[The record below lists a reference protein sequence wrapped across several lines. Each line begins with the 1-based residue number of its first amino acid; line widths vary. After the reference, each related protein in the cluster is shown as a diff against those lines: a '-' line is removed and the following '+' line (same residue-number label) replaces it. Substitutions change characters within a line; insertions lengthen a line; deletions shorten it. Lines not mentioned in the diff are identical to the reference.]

1 MQTEGFSKYSFKA
14 ELQIVGINPYVFL
27 PEDILLAVFTQAGR
41 NKSPIPVS
49 GTVNGKPYRQTLV
62 RYQGAWRLYINLL
75 MLDKSPKRI
84 GEIIEVGI
92 AYDPIARE
100 FTAHPALT
108 KALEQHIQAKDV
120 FDGLT
125 PSLKNEIIKYINNLK
140 TEERVNKNVDKA
152 IDFLLGKGR
161 FVGRDPLQLNKK

>member
-1 MQTEGFSKYSFKA
+1 MQTEGFNKYSFKA

-27 PEDILLAVFTQAGR
+27 PEDILLAVFIQAGR

-62 RYQGAWRLYINLL
+62 RYQGARRLYINLL

-92 AYDPIARE
+92 AYDPIARA

-108 KALEQHIQAKDV
+108 KALERHVQAKDV

-140 TEERVNKNVDKA
+140 QMRV
-152 IDFLLGKGR
+152 
-161 FVGRDPLQLNKK
+161 